1 MDNILNIRLRIIEES
16 NLPKIEISKFVK
28 LVMEINSLPMN
39 DDERNK
45 YKRDIAN
52 IYQIAFEDGEKL
64 AIEYAEGLK
73 NLIEQNLIIQ
83 RKEDLFKPS
92 IFGFLFILAITSIPF
107 SKNYIGDFYHPIFY
121 GSIGGLLS
129 IIIQNNKFDIDYKVD
144 KKLLKFE
151 SLKLILVSNI
161 MAIVG
166 FIAINSGIILSNLN
180 TSNSQYFLYLIYI
193 LCGYSQTFIP
203 SLLKNFE
210 INNNK

>member
-1 MDNILNIRLRIIEES
+1 
-16 NLPKIEISKFVK
+16 
-28 LVMEINSLPMN
+28 MEINSLPMN